1 MTHRKRGGSK
11 PAPPPEEAELFRQA
25 VSDATR
31 LPAHDRVEHPRS
43 RPKPRRLEHDTLH
56 HDTLSDYV
64 PGPAREPG
72 EPLAFARP
80 GLQKRVVA
88 QLRKRSAVDAE
99 LDLHGLTV
107 PDARRMLAEFLVEA
121 RDHGLRFVRIIHG
134 KGLRSDAGVGVIK
147 SSVASWLM
155 QWEDVLA
162 FNEAP
167 QRSGG
172 AGAVVVLLRTAR

>member
-1 MTHRKRGGSK
+1 MTKSK
-11 PAPPPEEAELFRQA
+11 PSPDETELFRQA

-31 LPAHDRVEHPRS
+31 LPAHDRVEHLRS
-43 RPKPRRLEHDTLH
+43 RPKPWRLEHDTLQ
-56 HDTLSDYV
+56 HDSLSDYV
-64 PGPAREPG
+64 PGETREPG

-80 GLQKRVVA
+80 GLQA
-88 QLRKRSAVDAE
+88 QVIRKLRKRSAVDAE

-107 PDARRMLAEFLVEA
+107 PDARRLLAEFLVEC
-121 RDHGLRFVRIIHG
+121 RDHGLRYVRIIHG
-134 KGLRSDAGVGVIK
+134 KGLRSEGGEGVIK